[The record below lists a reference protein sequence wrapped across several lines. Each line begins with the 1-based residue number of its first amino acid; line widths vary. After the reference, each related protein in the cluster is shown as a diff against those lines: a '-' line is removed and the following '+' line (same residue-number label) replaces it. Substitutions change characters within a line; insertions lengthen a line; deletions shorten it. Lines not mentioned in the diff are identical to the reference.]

1 MNIWSIEWW
10 DTPQL
15 VISQINNYMRSIKDV
30 LSKSVSN
37 DDSENKESSHFEQN
51 GRKSLETREVEYI
64 HTEIIA
70 RESNSTNIAQGEFTD
85 SIVKHINMVIENEA
99 PISKHLLVKKMLK
112 AYGISRNSIRLNAYF
127 SNVFREMGLFS
138 NDHGDTFFWKNE
150 DQMHTFR
157 IYRKASG
164 REAYD
169 IAPEEVANAALQVL
183 EEQFAMNEETLVRE
197 TARLLGF
204 ANVRENVSLSM
215 KRGITLGL
223 SKRLFEMDGKRYRIN
238 NNG

>member
-1 MNIWSIEWW
+1 
-10 DTPQL
+10 
-15 VISQINNYMRSIKDV
+15 
-30 LSKSVSN
+30 
-37 DDSENKESSHFEQN
+37 
-51 GRKSLETREVEYI
+51 
-64 HTEIIA
+64 
-70 RESNSTNIAQGEFTD
+70 
-85 SIVKHINMVIENEA
+85 
-99 PISKHLLVKKMLK
+99 
-112 AYGISRNSIRLNAYF
+112 
-127 SNVFREMGLFS
+127 
-138 NDHGDTFFWKNE
+138 
-150 DQMHTFR
+150 MHTFR

-238 NNG
+238 KNG